1 LRWLQ
6 ALQLPDIPELVV
18 MLSFDIVDFVLDW
31 QVVSWEK
38 HYSPVGQFT
47 AANSFSNP
55 WISNECETQSQ
66 KAPFRSG
73 SQLK

>member
-1 LRWLQ
+1 
-6 ALQLPDIPELVV
+6 

-47 AANSFSNP
+47 AANNFSNP
-55 WISNECETQSQ
+55 WISNVKR
-66 KAPFRSG
+66 KAKKLHFEVARS
-73 SQLK
+73 